1 MNYVRRRRLEFA
13 ALVSAPLIWWVVVLL
28 VPYVI
33 MLMISFYR
41 TQFPFHVPD
50 FQVANYLKIFAESQ
64 YVTILLRSLKISIFV
79 SIVTFALAYPLTYF
93 LVFKLRSPRLRTI
106 IYVATIVPLWVSY
119 LLRVYTWKIVLGTEG
134 ILNTFLIWIGVVD
147 EPIGVLLYNQYAMV
161 ITMAYIFTP
170 FMVMP
175 LFATLEKIPRSL
187 IEGSKDLG
195 VGSLGTFLRITL
207 PLSVPGILVGFTFT
221 FCFSFGDFISPR
233 LVGGALLQHDLQRDL
248 DPVRAGHGLAVRL
261 GALHDHAHHRAGGDH
276 GVGPV
281 RARRPVG
288 SGLAVA
294 TLDRD
299 LPNGAALERPRRRRS
314 DRDLSYRALAV
325 VTGCVLAF
333 LYVPIATLMIFS
345 FNDNKVMRLP
355 FGDWTLQWY
364 VKAFTNPQLLAA
376 VGNSLIV
383 AVCALAICLVIGIP
397 TALALSRYDFPG
409 KTVFRRL
416 VILPITLPGIITGV
430 SMLSFFSQ
438 LGIELSLT
446 TVIIGHGTAFA
457 AIVITSVYARLER
470 FDRRIIEASAD
481 LGVTPLRTFW
491 KVTLPNIR
499 TSIIGSSLLVF
510 TLSFD
515 EIPVTFFLT
524 GRDNTLPMYIWSAIR
539 RGITPEINA
548 IGTVIIAVSII
559 LIVVSTVILIQPAER
574 RREP

>member
-1 MNYVRRRRLEFA
+1 M
-13 ALVSAPLIWWVVVLL
+13 
-28 VPYVI
+28 
-33 MLMISFYR
+33 
-41 TQFPFHVPD
+41 
-50 FQVANYLKIFAESQ
+50 
-64 YVTILLRSLKISIFV
+64 
-79 SIVTFALAYPLTYF
+79 
-93 LVFKLRSPRLRTI
+93 
-106 IYVATIVPLWVSY
+106 
-119 LLRVYTWKIVLGTEG
+119 
-134 ILNTFLIWIGVVD
+134 
-147 EPIGVLLYNQYAMV
+147 
-161 ITMAYIFTP
+161 
-170 FMVMP
+170 
-175 LFATLEKIPRSL
+175 
-187 IEGSKDLG
+187 
-195 VGSLGTFLRITL
+195 
-207 PLSVPGILVGFTFT
+207 
-221 FCFSFGDFISPR
+221 
-233 LVGGALLQHDLQRDL
+233 
-248 DPVRAGHGLAVRL
+248 
-261 GALHDHAHHRAGGDH
+261 
-276 GVGPV
+276 
-281 RARRPVG
+281 
-288 SGLAVA
+288 A

-299 LPNGAALERPRRRRS
+299 LPNGAALERPRRRRRS

-364 VKAFTNPQLLAA
+364 VKAFTNLQLLAA

-446 TVIIGHGTAFA
+446 TVIVGHGTAFA

-559 LIVVSTVILIQPAER
+559 LIVVSTVILIQPAEK
-574 RREP
+574 RRER

>member
-1 MNYVRRRRLEFA
+1 MEL
-13 ALVSAPLIWWVVVLL
+13 
-28 VPYVI
+28 
-33 MLMISFYR
+33 
-41 TQFPFHVPD
+41 
-50 FQVANYLKIFAESQ
+50 
-64 YVTILLRSLKISIFV
+64 
-79 SIVTFALAYPLTYF
+79 
-93 LVFKLRSPRLRTI
+93 
-106 IYVATIVPLWVSY
+106 
-119 LLRVYTWKIVLGTEG
+119 
-134 ILNTFLIWIGVVD
+134 
-147 EPIGVLLYNQYAMV
+147 
-161 ITMAYIFTP
+161 
-170 FMVMP
+170 
-175 LFATLEKIPRSL
+175 
-187 IEGSKDLG
+187 
-195 VGSLGTFLRITL
+195 
-207 PLSVPGILVGFTFT
+207 
-221 FCFSFGDFISPR
+221 
-233 LVGGALLQHDLQRDL
+233 
-248 DPVRAGHGLAVRL
+248 
-261 GALHDHAHHRAGGDH
+261 
-276 GVGPV
+276 
-281 RARRPVG
+281 
-288 SGLAVA
+288 
-294 TLDRD
+294 
-299 LPNGAALERPRRRRS
+299 PRRRRRP

-333 LYVPIATLMIFS
+333 LYAPIATLMIFS

-383 AVCALAICLVIGIP
+383 AVSALAICLVIGIP

-438 LGIELSLT
+438 LGVELSLT
-446 TVIIGHGTAFA
+446 TVILGHGTAFA

-481 LGVTPLRTFW
+481 LGATPLRTFW
-491 KVTLPNIR
+491 KITLPNIR

-574 RREP
+574 RRER